1 MGASWAQKVIVK
13 LRPFGELVMFWLGM
27 ALFMVTMGDEALIHL
42 TNSRTRTLQDKASDA
57 PNKEPMESP
66 SEAKKKPSIGAR
78 GRAMI
83 VSRSMRICV

>member
-1 MGASWAQKVIVK
+1 
-13 LRPFGELVMFWLGM
+13 MFWFGM

-42 TNSRTRTLQDKASDA
+42 TNSRSRTLQDKASDA

-83 VSRSMRICV
+83 VSRSMQICVYAGEIWA